1 MNDLNVIDQFTKT
14 FIQYIDSGFGL
25 LDGEVAYLTATL
37 IVIDLTLVG
46 LFWAMDPNKDILG
59 SFIKKVLYVGFF
71 AFILNNFQ
79 SLSMIIF
86 NSFAGL
92 GLTATATNMTAADL
106 LRPGHV
112 AATGFTAAFP
122 LLQEIGKLLGPVAFF
137 ENFIV
142 IVIMLLAWII
152 VIFAF
157 FILSIQLFITIIEF
171 KLTSLAGFVLV
182 PFALWNK
189 TSFLAER
196 VLGNVISSGIKL
208 MVMAII
214 IGIGTTLFGDF
225 VSSLEGNPP
234 TIRIAAS
241 LILGALSLLGLG
253 IFAPAIGAGLV
264 SGAPQLGAG
273 AVVGTMG
280 AVAAG
285 AAVGIGGA
293 AMAGKAGMSVMSS
306 AVKSGASMA
315 GSATSAYQLSKAV
328 SGSGG
333 LKGAASGMK
342 GVGKAAVGSVHQ
354 GVQNMMSKATSPV
367 KSSFAEGRQ
376 SGWAAT
382 GGSGGSSSEIAENS
396 ANSMP
401 AWAQNIKHQMQRQQ
415 ALKSASMMTVHAV
428 KDGDRPGAPANPEI
442 SKETE

>member
-1 MNDLNVIDQFTKT
+1 MDDLNVIDSFTQT

-25 LDGEVAYLTATL
+25 LDGEVAFLTATL

-46 LFWAMDPNKDILG
+46 LFWAMDPNKDVLG

-86 NSFAGL
+86 NSFGGL
-92 GLTATATNMTAADL
+92 GLAATNTGMTAADL

-112 AATGFTAAFP
+112 AATGFTAAYP
-122 LLQEIGKLLGPVAFF
+122 LLTEIGNLLGPVAFF

-152 VIFAF
+152 VIFSF
-157 FILSIQLFITIIEF
+157 FILAIQLFITIIEF
-171 KLTSLAGFVLV
+171 KLTSLAGFILV

-214 IGIGTTLFGDF
+214 IGIGTTLFADF
-225 VSSLEGNPP
+225 VNSLNGHPP
-234 TIRIAAS
+234 TIKIAAS

-273 AVVGTMG
+273 AVVGTIG
-280 AVAAG
+280 AAAAG

-293 AMAGKAGMSVMSS
+293 AMAGGAGMAVMSS
-306 AVKSGASMA
+306 AAKAGASMA
-315 GSATSAYQLSKAV
+315 GSASSAYQLGQAV

-333 LKGAASGMK
+333 LQGAASGVAS
-342 GVGKAAVGSVHQ
+342 VGKAAVGSVKQ
-354 GVQNMMSKATSPV
+354 GVQNMMSRAAAPAIQAFSEG
-367 KSSFAEGRQ
+367 KSSAW
-376 SGWAAT
+376 SAT
-382 GGSGGSSSEIAENS
+382 GGSGGAAKGTSETSPNA
-396 ANSMP
+396 MP
-401 AWAQNIKHQMQRQQ
+401 GWAQKMQRQQ
-415 ALKSASMMTVHAV
+415 TLKSAASMTIHAV
-428 KDGDRPGAPANPEI
+428 RDGDRPGAPANPEI
-442 SKETE
+442 STKEE

>member
-1 MNDLNVIDQFTKT
+1 MNDLNIIDRFTET

-25 LDGEVAYLTATL
+25 LGGEVAFLTATL

-46 LFWAMDPNKDILG
+46 LFWAMDPNKDVLG

-86 NSFAGL
+86 NSFGGL
-92 GLTATATNMTAADL
+92 GLTATNTGMTAADL

-112 AATGFTAAFP
+112 AATGFTAAYP
-122 LLQEIGKLLGPVAFF
+122 LLTEIGKLLGPVAFF

-142 IVIMLLAWII
+142 IIIMLLAWII
-152 VIFAF
+152 VIFSF
-157 FILSIQLFITIIEF
+157 FILAIQLFIIIIEF
-171 KLTSLAGFVLV
+171 KLTSLAGFILV

-214 IGIGTTLFGDF
+214 IGIGTTLFSDF
-225 VSSLEGNPP
+225 ISTLNGNPP
-234 TIRIAAS
+234 TIKIAAS

-293 AMAGKAGMSVMSS
+293 TMAGRAGMSVMSS

-315 GSATSAYQLSKAV
+315 GSATSAYQFGQAV

-333 LKGAASGMK
+333 LKGATSGAAS
-342 GVGKAAVGSVHQ
+342 VGKAAAGGVRKA
-354 GVQNMMSKATSPV
+354 VQNMMGQATSPL
-367 KSSFAEGRQ
+367 KESYAEGKA
-376 SGWAAT
+376 SAWSAT
-382 GGSGGSSSEIAENS
+382 GGRGGSSEGTPQTSPS
-396 ANSMP
+396 AMP
-401 AWAQNIKHQMQRQQ
+401 AWAKKMQKQQ
-415 ALKSASMMTVHAV
+415 TLKSAAGMTAHAI
-428 KDGDRPGAPANPEI
+428 KEGDRPGAPANPEL
-442 SKETE
+442 STTEN

>member
-1 MNDLNVIDQFTKT
+1 MNDLNVIDHFTKT

-25 LDGEVAYLTATL
+25 LDGEVAFLTATL

-46 LFWAMDPNKDILG
+46 LFWAMDPNKDVLG
-59 SFIKKVLYVGFF
+59 SFIRKVLYVGFF

-86 NSFAGL
+86 NSFGGL
-92 GLTATATNMTAADL
+92 GLTATNTGMTAADL

-112 AATGFTAAFP
+112 AATGFTAAYP
-122 LLQEIGKLLGPVAFF
+122 LLTEIGKLLGPVAFF

-142 IVIMLLAWII
+142 IIIMLLAWII

-157 FILSIQLFITIIEF
+157 FILAIQLFITIIEF

-214 IGIGTTLFGDF
+214 IGIGTTLFADF
-225 VSSLEGNPP
+225 VGSLNGNPP
-234 TIRIAAS
+234 TIKIAAS

-273 AVVGTMG
+273 AVVGTVG

-293 AMAGKAGMSVMSS
+293 AMAGKVGTSIMSS

-315 GSATSAYQLSKAV
+315 GGASSAYQFGQAV
-328 SGSGG
+328 SGNSG
-333 LKGAASGMK
+333 LKGAASGVA
-342 GVGKAAVGSVHQ
+342 GVGKAAMGSVKQ
-354 GVQNMMSKATSPV
+354 GVQNMMSKAASPI
-367 KSSFAEGRQ
+367 KDSYAGGKASAW
-376 SGWAAT
+376 SAT
-382 GGSGGSSSEIAENS
+382 GGRGGASRLVAPSSSNS
-396 ANSMP
+396 PDAMP
-401 AWAQNIKHQMQRQQ
+401 RWAKKMHKQQ
-415 ALKSASMMTVHAV
+415 ALKSASHMTAQAV
-428 KDGDRPGAPANPEI
+428 KEGDRPGAPANPEL
-442 SKETE
+442 SKNEE